1 MESGTGRVVGTVPAV
16 ELVTVGQRRG
26 LGGDGRRRYALVVD
40 VGARTVTVG
49 TGEEAFT
56 REVRVQG
63 ETWLDE
69 PLAPGSPVMAQLS
82 AHGPAVAAVFEVGRV
97 RLAEPH
103 RPVAPGQTV
112 AFYDG
117 DAVLGA
123 AEAA

>member
-1 MESGTGRVVGTVPAV
+1 
-16 ELVTVGQRRG
+16 
-26 LGGDGRRRYALVVD
+26 
-40 VGARTVTVG
+40 
-49 TGEEAFT
+49 
-56 REVRVQG
+56 
-63 ETWLDE
+63 
-69 PLAPGSPVMAQLS
+69 MAQLS